1 MPPREEAPRDQEV
14 YDSTLQTELAKGTDR
29 RVAEGR
35 ALAAGVRAY
44 RAKHG
49 EPAPAPAPRAPA
61 AAAAGDGGAAAPAPA
76 AATAASAPAAAA
88 AAAPSGAVTY
98 APPPAVATR
107 TAPPPTGRVPTPKP
121 AAPDKQNAAVDES
134 VGAAGFPASRRT
146 S

>member
-14 YDSTLQTELAKGTDR
+14 YDSTLQTELGKGTDR

-49 EPAPAPAPRAPA
+49 EPAPAPRAPA

-76 AATAASAPAAAA
+76 AATAASAPAAAT

-98 APPPAVATR
+98 APPP
-107 TAPPPTGRVPTPKP
+107 
-121 AAPDKQNAAVDES
+121 
-134 VGAAGFPASRRT
+134 
-146 S
+146 